1 MSTQNKNNKIL
12 WVLLGAV
19 CAACLGLEFVAA
31 PEVHFSFGHF
41 FGFNAVFAALSC
53 AVLILVARG
62 LGTILKKPTDYYD
75 D

>member
-1 MSTQNKNNKIL
+1 MAQQSKKNVML
-12 WVLLGAV
+12 WVLLAAV
-19 CAACLGLEFVAA
+19 CAVCLGLEFVAA
-31 PEVHFSFGHF
+31 PEAHFSFGHF
-41 FGFNAVFAALSC
+41 FGFNAVFAALVC